1 MVARGAS
8 ASLRAEQVIE
18 AGLGLYSQGDLG
30 GALTRWRQALEIDP
44 DNRRANEYVTYV
56 EEHYDVLSRKL
67 RGESLEP
74 GEEPGP
80 TIEMEADDPMEEID
94 AYDSVEVSIA
104 DEAPSEVQADAASR
118 PTEEMKPHKLVV
130 QPHTIDEDDE
140 GDITGEEATKAEG
153 LAGRRRAAAR
163 SSGPHEAE
171 EPVRNP
177 LVITEESVDEGW
189 SLEGIDEALDALGP
203 RDEPDTLEMAAH
215 PGYLEDL
222 SDLGARAETRDPY
235 AEDKQIEEEE
245 LPGVLPRPSD
255 DSTGEV
261 TQPERRARPDSGRQ
275 RNTERS
281 TPPPMPDVATG
292 SRNRISTAPPPA
304 TSDRS
309 QPVIESRIPP
319 GSGPRSEFDLADFD
333 DPDAPGLG
341 PAGAAPSARQAA
353 PAPEEGAEVRVT
365 FRAPRESE
373 IPAIGLSSKPA
384 PLPPPP
390 VRSADEA
397 DDESTVDRQRPQLA
411 PLVGV
416 SFDDD
421 TYERPSLSTLAEAG
435 GDLESLDGEAADSDD
450 LRLDRRLGSEADTGH
465 GGDTAERETT
475 QLYRRER
482 RLSKGAVSM
491 ELIAAELEADLDES
505 VSMDPALGED
515 AVKARVGW
523 LISKARSENQ
533 AGHFPVAV
541 VAIDLALEQH
551 PDSAVAQKLIHSNRE
566 VLYEVYRSF
575 LGDMHAVPS
584 LAMSMDKIP
593 MQDLDHRAAFL
604 LSRID
609 GALTLEDVLD
619 VSGMARLEAF
629 RHLCRLLLRGI
640 LELRS

>member
-8 ASLRAEQVIE
+8 ATLRAEQVIE

-30 GALTRWRQALEIDP
+30 GALKRWRQALEIDP

-67 RGESLEP
+67 RGEALQP

-80 TIEMEADDPMEEID
+80 TIEMEAGDPMDEID

-104 DEAPSEVQADAASR
+104 DEAPSEEQVDAGSR
-118 PTEEMKPHKLVV
+118 PTEEMRPHKLVV
-130 QPHTIDEDDE
+130 QPHTIDEEEE
-140 GDITGEEATKAEG
+140 GEITGEEATKAEG
-153 LAGRRRAAAR
+153 MAGRRRAAAR
-163 SSGPHEAE
+163 SSGPVEAE

-189 SLEGIDEALDALGP
+189 SLEGLDEALDALGP

-222 SDLGARAETRDPY
+222 SDLGARVDTRDPD
-235 AEDKQIEEEE
+235 AEDQQIEEEE
-245 LPGVLPRPSD
+245 LPTALPRPSD

-281 TPPPMPDVATG
+281 TPPPMPDVAAG
-292 SRNRISTAPPPA
+292 SRNRISTAPPP
-304 TSDRS
+304 RS
-309 QPVIESRIPP
+309 E
-319 GSGPRSEFDLADFD
+319 PRSEFDLADFD
-333 DPDAPGLG
+333 DPDALALG
-341 PAGAAPSARQAA
+341 PAGGEVRKPQ
-353 PAPEEGAEVRVT
+353 PPEASDEGAEVRVT
-365 FRAPRESE
+365 FRAPRESDS
-373 IPAIGLSSKPA
+373 PRTDGQPPTPA

-390 VRSADEA
+390 VRPADDV

-411 PLVGV
+411 PLIGV

-421 TYERPSLSTLAEAG
+421 TYERPSLSTLAEAV
-435 GDLESLDGEAADSDD
+435 GDLDSLDGEAADSDD
-450 LRLDRRLGSEADTGH
+450 LGLDRRLGSEGDTGH

-575 LGDMHAVPS
+575 LGDMHAVPN
-584 LAMSMDKIP
+584 LAMAMDKIP
-593 MQDLDHRAAFL
+593 MHELDHRAAFL

>member
-8 ASLRAEQVIE
+8 ATLRAEQVIE

-30 GALTRWRQALEIDP
+30 GALKRWRQALEIDP

-67 RGESLEP
+67 RGEALQP

-80 TIEMEADDPMEEID
+80 TIEMEAGDPMDEID

-104 DEAPSEVQADAASR
+104 DEAPSEEQVDAGSR
-118 PTEEMKPHKLVV
+118 PTEEMRPHKLVV
-130 QPHTIDEDDE
+130 QPHTIDEE
-140 GDITGEEATKAEG
+140 EAGEITGEEATKAEG
-153 LAGRRRAAAR
+153 MAGRRRAAAR
-163 SSGPHEAE
+163 SSGPVEAE

-189 SLEGIDEALDALGP
+189 SLEGLDEALDALGP

-222 SDLGARAETRDPY
+222 SDLGARVDTRDPD

-245 LPGVLPRPSD
+245 LPTALPRPSD

-281 TPPPMPDVATG
+281 TPPPMPDVAAG
-292 SRNRISTAPPPA
+292 SRNRISTAPPP
-304 TSDRS
+304 RS
-309 QPVIESRIPP
+309 E
-319 GSGPRSEFDLADFD
+319 PRSEFDLADFD
-333 DPDAPGLG
+333 DPDALALG
-341 PAGAAPSARQAA
+341 PAGGEVRKPQ
-353 PAPEEGAEVRVT
+353 PPEASDEGAEVRVT
-365 FRAPRESE
+365 FRAPRESDS
-373 IPAIGLSSKPA
+373 PRTDGQPPTPA

-390 VRSADEA
+390 VRPADDV

-411 PLVGV
+411 PLIGV

-421 TYERPSLSTLAEAG
+421 TYERPSLSTLAEAV
-435 GDLESLDGEAADSDD
+435 GDLDSLDGEAADSDD
-450 LRLDRRLGSEADTGH
+450 LGLDRRLGSEGDTGH

-575 LGDMHAVPS
+575 LGDMHAVPN
-584 LAMSMDKIP
+584 LAMAMDKIP
-593 MQDLDHRAAFL
+593 MHELDHRAAFL